1 MKLNLFVAWAG
12 YTLGLLAI
20 ACLALFLLAAGYGH
34 TGPAIVA
41 GISTLVVAGIAMAMI
56 GGTIHHDHKVHRVT
70 PKLF

>member
-12 YTLGLLAI
+12 YTLGLLAV
-20 ACLALFLLAAGYGH
+20 ASLALFLLAAGYGQ

-41 GISTLVVAGIAMAMI
+41 GIGTVVAAGLAMAMI
-56 GGTIHHDHKVHRVT
+56 GGTIRHDHKVHQVT